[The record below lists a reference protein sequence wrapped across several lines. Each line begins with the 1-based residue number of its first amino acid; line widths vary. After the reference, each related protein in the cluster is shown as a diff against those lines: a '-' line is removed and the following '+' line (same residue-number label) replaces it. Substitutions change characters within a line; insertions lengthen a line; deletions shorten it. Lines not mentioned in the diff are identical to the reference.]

1 MIRNGFYCLLPAVAF
16 ATLSGCGGSDGGSS
30 PSSSLTVPQTSF
42 DLESTAFEEASIDI
56 PFSVRHITG
65 DNLYYGVFGDSEVI
79 ERIDIY
85 ANDDNTGYA
94 SVLFKPGYQLGN
106 GTKSTNIEFNICHDY
121 YCNEHYSGSPKS
133 VVLTN
138 EVTLDQQISL
148 AESKI
153 EVTADYND
161 VNIGHNVADLIQ
173 FTGSDPYQ
181 LHIEAQA
188 GNPMVTSVNPFPALT
203 SIGLNMTFETPSVVG
218 GGTYSSAV
226 TVKACYDA
234 NCAYPIE
241 GSPITVPVDYIITGM
256 TPTPS
261 PDPDTGTPTTPP
273 TNNAKVE
280 FDNQLSHNTIDAA
293 YSDALNVIA
302 IVSDSPKNAVYFYS
316 LSDAKSYEIDLTRT
330 PTSIAV
336 DNINGTNRFIVG
348 HNMMITTINYNN
360 ATPQNSQ
367 TNQIFNSHDVFDLST
382 DGRYVWTLPSEDQW
396 EELQIINLNDGSVK
410 LGDVW
415 GYYEQT
421 KLKINPTSSAL
432 YSLTTLI
439 SPGNISRAD
448 LTDPAS
454 PAYPVSSIY
463 HGDYQFCSDF
473 WFNHTGTSI
482 FTQCGVML
490 NASDNANEDMRY
502 AGQITLPPTQ
512 GWPYYSAIET
522 LDESHDSTKIAYT
535 MQGEDR
541 AIRVLSSSDLNLQE
555 SFTLDD
561 STIGN
566 IDYPTTPKFLFYG
579 ADGKLNIVGTA
590 ITNSETHTLIFQH

>member
-1 MIRNGFYCLLPAVAF
+1 MIRNGFHCLLPAVLLT
-16 ATLSGCGGSDGGSS
+16 TLTGCGGSGGDSS
-30 PSSSLTVPQTSF
+30 PSSSLSVPQTRF
-42 DLESTAFEEASIDI
+42 DLKSTAFEEVSIDI
-56 PFSVRHITG
+56 PFSVRHVAG
-65 DNLYYGVFGDSEVI
+65 DNLYYGVFGDSEVV

-85 ANDDNTGYA
+85 ANDDKTGYA
-94 SVLFKPGYQLGN
+94 TVLFKPGYQLGN

-121 YCNEHYSGSPKS
+121 YCNKHYSGSPKS

-148 AESKI
+148 AEAKI
-153 EVTADYND
+153 KVTANYND
-161 VNIGHNVADLIQ
+161 VNIGHNVAEVIQ
-173 FTGSDPYQ
+173 FSGSDPYQ

-188 GNPMVTSVNPFPALT
+188 SNPMVTSVNPFPALA

-226 TVKACYDA
+226 TVKACYDPS
-234 NCAYPIE
+234 CVYPIE
-241 GSPITVPVDYIITGM
+241 GSPITVPVDYVITGA
-256 TPTPS
+256 TTT

-273 TNNAKVE
+273 TNNAKVY
-280 FDNQLSHNTIDAA
+280 FDNQPSHNTIDAV

-302 IVSDSPKNAVYFYS
+302 IVSDSPKNAIYFYS
-316 LSDAKSYEIDLTRT
+316 LSDARSYEIELTSA
-330 PTSIAV
+330 PTSVAV
-336 DNINGTNRFIVG
+336 DNINGTNSFIVG
-348 HNMMITTINYNN
+348 HNMMLTTLNYNN
-360 ATPQNSQ
+360 VAPQSSQ

-382 DGRYVWTLPSEDQW
+382 DGTYAWTLPNTDQW

-410 LGDVW
+410 LGDEW
-415 GYYEQT
+415 SYYEKT
-421 KLKINPTSSAL
+421 KLKINPTSSGL
-432 YSLTTLI
+432 YSLTTAL

-463 HGDYQFCSDF
+463 HGNYQFCNDF
-473 WFNHTGTSI
+473 WFNHTGTAI
-482 FTQCGVML
+482 FTQCGVKL

-522 LDESHDSTKIAYT
+522 LDESHDSTKLAYA
-535 MQGEDR
+535 MQGEGNT
-541 AIRVLSSSDLNLQE
+541 IRVLSSSDLSLQE
-555 SFTLDD
+555 SFSLAD
-561 STIGN
+561 STIDN
-566 IDYPTTPKFLFYG
+566 IDHPTVPKFVFYG

-590 ITNSETHTLIFQH
+590 STDTETHTLIFQH